1 MNQFKK
7 PLLRD
12 ALAVS
17 EAPAAPTSM
26 ATDADPGGRASSL
39 AEADANASASAT
51 PEHEQEH
58 EHENEPLWQASSF
71 DLRSGADITDF
82 SDTIP
87 TELFDRW
94 FKG

>member
-12 ALAVS
+12 AIVVS
-17 EAPAAPTSM
+17 EPPAAPTSM
-26 ATDADPGGRASSL
+26 ATDANADPGARASRF
-39 AEADANASASAT
+39 AEADASASASTT
-51 PEHEQEH
+51 PEHEH
-58 EHENEPLWQASSF
+58 EPLWQASSF

>member
-12 ALAVS
+12 AIGVS
-17 EAPAAPTSM
+17 EPPAAPTPM
-26 ATDADPGGRASSL
+26 ATDADPGARASRV
-39 AEADANASASAT
+39 AEASASASASASTT
-51 PEHEQEH
+51 PEHEH
-58 EHENEPLWQASSF
+58 EPLWQASSF

>member
-12 ALAVS
+12 AIVVS
-17 EAPAAPTSM
+17 EAQAAPTSM
-26 ATDADPGGRASSL
+26 ATDANPGARASRL
-39 AEADANASASAT
+39 AEADANANAT
-51 PEHEQEH
+51 PEHE
-58 EHENEPLWQASSF
+58 PPWQASSF